1 MKLFIINLLYKII
14 SLLDYIDYH
23 FIRKEYLIDN
33 YKTIEEIKL
42 NNVKIL
48 TDTGYQNLSALM
60 ISKPFEIYTIELEN
74 GYKLDC
80 ADEHMVFDKSFNEIF
95 VQDLQIGDYIQTDQG
110 LQKVIS
116 LNISKTKISMCDTT
130 VNDKNHRFYSNGILS
145 HN

>member
-60 ISKPFEIYTIELEN
+60 ISKPFEIYPI
-74 GYKLDC
+74 
-80 ADEHMVFDKSFNEIF
+80 
-95 VQDLQIGDYIQTDQG
+95 
-110 LQKVIS
+110 
-116 LNISKTKISMCDTT
+116 
-130 VNDKNHRFYSNGILS
+130 
-145 HN
+145 